1 MIAIIDYQMGNLRSV
16 QKAFERL
23 GHEAVITD
31 DPAALARA
39 DRIVLPGVGAFC
51 DAMAEL
57 ARRGFV
63 APIREEAAAGKPI
76 LGVCLG
82 LQLFFDV
89 SYEDGEYEGLG
100 LIPGKV
106 VRFDASHGLK
116 IPHMGWNQI
125 TIRRRPP
132 ILEGIEDGAYFYFV
146 HSYYGVPE
154 NSGHTAATTDY
165 PLPFCSIAW
174 KDNLYATQFHPEKS
188 QQDGLRLLDNFARR
202 T

>member
-16 QKAFERL
+16 QKGFERM

-39 DRIVLPGVGAFC
+39 ERVVLPGVGAFR
-51 DAMAEL
+51 DAMVEL
-57 ARRGFV
+57 KRRQFV
-63 APIREEAAAGKPI
+63 KPIREEAAAGKPI

-89 SYEDGEYEGLG
+89 SYEDGEHEGLG

-106 VRFDASHGLK
+106 IRFDSASGLK

-125 TIRRRPP
+125 AIRRRPP
-132 ILEGIEDGAYFYFV
+132 ILEGIEDGTFFYFV
-146 HSYYGVPE
+146 HSYFAVPE
-154 NSGHTAATTDY
+154 NPEHIAATSDY
-165 PLPFCSIAW
+165 PHPFCSIAW
-174 KDNLYATQFHPEKS
+174 NDNLYATQFHPEKS
-188 QQDGLRLLDNFARR
+188 QRDGLRLLDNFARL